1 MSAIQIP
8 SDDELT
14 MILSKFLKTVP
25 QSDYQPVEEPLGYV
39 MTKEKLDEVI
49 WTEPSFRH
57 LVHVGA
63 LRCHG

>member
-39 MTKEKLDEVI
+39 MTKEKLDEVVR
-49 WTEPSFRH
+49 TEPSFRH
-57 LVHVGA
+57 LIHVGA